1 MKTIILVTSVQQI
14 HSKNS
19 LLVRQQWECN
29 KYFSNYSNRFMQI
42 TIQQNS
48 YILSEYR
55 VTGIIF
61 LIQRKCIIFVLI
73 YGIFKMPENR

>member
-1 MKTIILVTSVQQI
+1 
-14 HSKNS
+14 
-19 LLVRQQWECN
+19 
-29 KYFSNYSNRFMQI
+29 MQI
-42 TIQQNS
+42 TLQQNS

-61 LIQRKCIIFVLI
+61 LIQRKCINFVLI